1 MKNNSIK
8 LLEPTPEF
16 KSKKCKIALFGLR
29 LVLEYTTFVTG
40 ALVWYFYDYFFALAA
55 LVLAFIVMGIIR
67 SYMRNNSIPASQREY
82 HYNDKA
88 IAAWYL
94 SQNLCFEEKNE
105 H

>member
-16 KSKKCKIALFGLR
+16 ESKKCKIIALGLR
-29 LVLEYTTFVTG
+29 LFLEYATFATG
-40 ALVWYFYDYFFALAA
+40 ALVWYLYDYFFAIAA
-55 LVLAFIVMGIIR
+55 LLLAFIVMGIIR
-67 SYMRNNSIPASQREY
+67 SYMRNSSIPASQREY

-94 SQNLCFEEKNE
+94 SQNICFEENNE